1 MNTLRTYVRT
11 YDSLHD
17 TYARV
22 LFMALIGVC
31 VGLMMIYGYLLK
43 SAAFSAALWE
53 DIGSEIPTLSG
64 EVSDLETGYL
74 ARIGTLGLEEAHM
87 LGLMET
93 KRVTFVERD
102 SSRVD
107 TVSLAGGVARTETR

>member
-1 MNTLRTYVRT
+1 MNTFRTYVRT

-17 TYARV
+17 AYARGMC
-22 LFMALIGVC
+22 MALIGIC
-31 VGLMMIYGYLLK
+31 VGLMMMYGYLLK

-74 ARIGTLGLEEAHM
+74 TRIGTLGLEEAHT
-87 LGLMET
+87 LGLVET

-107 TVSLAGGVARTETR
+107 TVSLAGGARGTEAR